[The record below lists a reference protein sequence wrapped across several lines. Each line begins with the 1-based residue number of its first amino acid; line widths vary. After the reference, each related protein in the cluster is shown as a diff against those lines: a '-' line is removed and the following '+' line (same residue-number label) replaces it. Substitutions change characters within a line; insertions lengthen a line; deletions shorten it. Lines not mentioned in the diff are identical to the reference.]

1 LEERKRERLH
11 TSIISQYPWVVC
23 SAKMIRSLVFK
34 AHAFETVADLVRACW
49 RDRKQL
55 SQSESATGKGN
66 KHSFGE

>member
-1 LEERKRERLH
+1 
-11 TSIISQYPWVVC
+11 
-23 SAKMIRSLVFK
+23 MIRSLVFK
-34 AHAFETVADLVRACW
+34 AHAFETVADFIRACW